1 MKKIMKIL
9 VLFLALFVLVSCG
22 EKTASKDSA
31 ASSEASTAAKK
42 RDILNV
48 TVSIPPQAFIV
59 KTVGKDKVKVNT
71 MMDPSSTPE
80 TYEPG
85 PKKMADLKDS
95 TIYFKGD
102 LPFEGFFL
110 ERLAKDYKNVQFAD
124 MMKGINFRKMEGH
137 NGCPHCGGKECPCKG
152 DKECC
157 KKHGGCACL
166 DGKCEGCTDCKCG
179 CKEGKECGCKDGK
192 GCAEC
197 KCGCNE
203 GKGCGC
209 HGSEMKKEA
218 EKEEECGEDACA
230 LPGFDAPKAE
240 KHEHKGMHEG
250 CPHHKEHHGDKGC
263 EGCTDCKCGC
273 KDGKGCDCK
282 DGKGCAD
289 CKCGCKE
296 GKECACHHGDK
307 GCCGDKGCGEGC
319 CGGKCEGCAD
329 CKCGCKE
336 GKGCDCKDGKG
347 CADCKC
353 GCKEGKEC
361 KCHDGK
367 GCPHCD
373 GKECPCK
380 GDKECCKKHGG
391 CGCHG
396 KHPFPPMPGHFPG
409 MHDPHVWLD
418 PMNLIVMTDNTVAEL
433 SAADPDNA
441 AIYRENG
448 ETLKAEIKK
457 VNEEVAAELKEV
469 EGKSFVVHHP
479 AFGYFAERFGLK
491 QVPLEV
497 EGKEPGAVDMAKVI
511 DFIKKNNAK
520 AVFMQAQIPDSV
532 IKSVAEE
539 TKVRVITLD
548 PLAENVLENIKKTA
562 NEIKGALID
571 EK

>member
-9 VLFLALFVLVSCG
+9 VLFLALFVLISCG
-22 EKTASKDSA
+22 EKTASKDST

-42 RDILNV
+42 RDVLNV

-71 MMDPSSTPE
+71 MMEPSSTPE

-95 TIYFKGD
+95 ALYLKIGV
-102 LPFEGFFL
+102 PFEAASIEKL
-110 ERLAKDYKNVQFAD
+110 EKDYPNLKFAD
-124 MMKGINFRKMEGH
+124 MHKGIALRKMGKH
-137 NGCPHCGGKECPCKG
+137 GGCPKCGGKECPCKG

-157 KKHGGCACL
+157 KKHGGCDCL
-166 DGKCEGCTDCKCG
+166 
-179 CKEGKECGCKDGK
+179 
-192 GCAEC
+192 
-197 KCGCNE
+197 N
-203 GKGCGC
+203 
-209 HGSEMKKEA
+209 
-218 EKEEECGEDACA
+218 
-230 LPGFDAPKAE
+230 
-240 KHEHKGMHEG
+240 
-250 CPHHKEHHGDKGC
+250 
-263 EGCTDCKCGC
+263 
-273 KDGKGCDCK
+273 
-282 DGKGCAD
+282 
-289 CKCGCKE
+289 
-296 GKECACHHGDK
+296 
-307 GCCGDKGCGEGC
+307 
-319 CGGKCEGCAD
+319 
-329 CKCGCKE
+329 
-336 GKGCDCKDGKG
+336 
-347 CADCKC
+347 
-353 GCKEGKEC
+353 
-361 KCHDGK
+361 GK

-391 CGCHG
+391 CDCLNGKGCGCHG
-396 KHPFPPMPGHFPG
+396 SEIKKETEKEDECGADACSVPEFDAPKAEEPEHHNHHHDGMHEGCHGHEHEHRHHHHG

-433 SAADPDNA
+433 SAVDPENA
-441 AIYRENG
+441 AFYRENG

-457 VNEEVAAELKEV
+457 VNDEVAAQLKEV

-491 QVPLEV
+491 QVPLEI
-497 EGKEPGAVDMAKVI
+497 EGKEPGAVDMAKVV

-548 PLAENVLENIKKTA
+548 PLKENVLENIRETA
-562 NEIKGALID
+562 KEIKGALID

>member
-1 MKKIMKIL
+1 MKKIMKML

-42 RDILNV
+42 RDVLNV

-71 MMDPSSTPE
+71 MMEPSSTPE

-85 PKKMADLKDS
+85 PKKMAELKDS
-95 TIYFKGD
+95 ALYLKIGV
-102 LPFEGFFL
+102 PFEAASI
-110 ERLAKDYKNVQFAD
+110 EKLAADYKNIRFAD
-124 MMKGINFRKMEGH
+124 MAKGINFRKMEGH
-137 NGCPHCGGKECPCKG
+137 FHPHHHC
-152 DKECC
+152 DK
-157 KKHGGCACL
+157 GCAEACA
-166 DGKCEGCTDCKCG
+166 DCKCG
-179 CKEGKECGCKDGK
+179 CKEGRECGCR
-192 GCAEC
+192 
-197 KCGCNE
+197 
-203 GKGCGC
+203 
-209 HGSEMKKEA
+209 HGEKL
-218 EKEEECGEDACA
+218 EKEECGADACA
-230 LPGFDAPKAE
+230 LPGFDAPKEE

-250 CPHHKEHHGDKGC
+250 CPHHKEHHCDKADC
-263 EGCTDCKCGC
+263 EGCADGKCGC

-296 GKECACHHGDK
+296 
-307 GCCGDKGCGEGC
+307 
-319 CGGKCEGCAD
+319 
-329 CKCGCKE
+329 
-336 GKGCDCKDGKG
+336 
-347 CADCKC
+347 
-353 GCKEGKEC
+353 EGKEC
-361 KCHDGK
+361 KCHEGK
-367 GCPHCD
+367 GCCGH
-373 GKECPCK
+373 EH
-380 GDKECCKKHGG
+380 KHG
-391 CGCHG
+391 H
-396 KHPFPPMPGHFPG
+396 HHHG

-441 AIYRENG
+441 AFYRENG
-448 ETLKAEIKK
+448 EVLKAEIKN
-457 VNEEVAAELKEV
+457 VNDEIAAQLKDV

-491 QVPLEV
+491 QIPLEV
-497 EGKEPGAVDMAKVI
+497 EGKEPGAIDMAKVI

-562 NEIKGALID
+562 DEIKGALID

>member
-1 MKKIMKIL
+1 MKKIMKML

-71 MMDPSSTPE
+71 MMEPSSTPE

-85 PKKMADLKDS
+85 PKKMAELKDS
-95 TIYFKGD
+95 ALYLKIGV
-102 LPFEGFFL
+102 PFEAASIEKL
-110 ERLAKDYKNVQFAD
+110 EKDYPNLKFAD
-124 MMKGINFRKMEGH
+124 MHKGIALRKMGKH
-137 NGCPHCGGKECPCKG
+137 GDCPKCGGKECPCKG

-157 KKHGGCACL
+157 KKHGGCDCL
-166 DGKCEGCTDCKCG
+166 NGKGCPHCD
-179 CKEGKECGCKDGK
+179 GKECPCKGDKECCKKHGGCD
-192 GCAEC
+192 CL
-197 KCGCNE
+197 N

-218 EKEEECGEDACA
+218 EKEEECGADACA

-240 KHEHKGMHEG
+240 ETEHHHHAGMHEG
-250 CPHHKEHHGDKGC
+250 CPHHKEHHGDKG
-263 EGCTDCKCGC
+263 
-273 KDGKGCDCK
+273 
-282 DGKGCAD
+282 
-289 CKCGCKE
+289 
-296 GKECACHHGDK
+296 
-307 GCCGDKGCGEGC
+307 
-319 CGGKCEGCAD
+319 CEGCAD

-361 KCHDGK
+361 ACHHGDK
-367 GCPHCD
+367 GCPHCGD
-373 GKECPCK
+373 KECPCK

-391 CGCHG
+391 CDCLNGKGC
-396 KHPFPPMPGHFPG
+396 PGHHHHG

-433 SAADPDNA
+433 SAVDPENA
-441 AIYRENG
+441 AFYRENG

-457 VNEEVAAELKEV
+457 VNDEVAAQLKEV

-497 EGKEPGAVDMAKVI
+497 EGKEPGAVDMAKVV
-511 DFIKKNNAK
+511 DFIRKNNAK

-562 NEIKGALID
+562 DEIKGAITD

>member
-31 ASSEASTAAKK
+31 ASSEASTAAKN

-137 NGCPHCGGKECPCKG
+137 FPHHHCDKACAEGCADCKCGCREGKECGC
-152 DKECC
+152 
-157 KKHGGCACL
+157 KHGEKLEKEECGEEACSIPEMDAPKAEEHKHCGKACAEGCA
-166 DGKCEGCTDCKCG
+166 DCKCG
-179 CKEGKECGCKDGK
+179 CKEGKECGCHHGEK
-192 GCAEC
+192 GC
-197 KCGCNE
+197 CG
-203 GKGCGC
+203 
-209 HGSEMKKEA
+209 
-218 EKEEECGEDACA
+218 
-230 LPGFDAPKAE
+230 
-240 KHEHKGMHEG
+240 
-250 CPHHKEHHGDKGC
+250 GDKGC
-263 EGCTDCKCGC
+263 EGCADCKCGC

-296 GKECACHHGDK
+296 GKECPCH
-307 GCCGDKGCGEGC
+307 
-319 CGGKCEGCAD
+319 
-329 CKCGCKE
+329 
-336 GKGCDCKDGKG
+336 
-347 CADCKC
+347 
-353 GCKEGKEC
+353 
-361 KCHDGK
+361 
-367 GCPHCD
+367 
-373 GKECPCK
+373 

-391 CGCHG
+391 CACLNEKGGCHHG

-441 AIYRENG
+441 AFYRENG
-448 ETLKAEIKK
+448 EALKAEIKK
-457 VNEEVAAELKEV
+457 VNDEVAAQLKEV

-491 QVPLEV
+491 QLPLEV
-497 EGKEPGAVDMAKVI
+497 EGKEPSAVDMAKVI

-532 IKSVAEE
+532 IKSIAEE

-562 NEIKGALID
+562 NEIKGALTD

>member
-9 VLFLALFVLVSCG
+9 AMFLALFVLVSCG
-22 EKTASKDSA
+22 EKTASKDNA

-42 RDILNV
+42 RGILNV
-48 TVSIPPQAFIV
+48 TVSIPPQAFVI
-59 KTVGKDKVKVNT
+59 KSVGKDKVNVNV
-71 MMDPSSTPE
+71 MLPPSSAPE

-85 PKKMADLKDS
+85 PQKMADLKDS
-95 TIYFKGD
+95 TIYFKGG

-124 MMKGINFRKMEGH
+124 MMKGIKFRKMEGH
-137 NGCPHCGGKECPCKG
+137 GGCPHCGGKECPCKG

-166 DGKCEGCTDCKCG
+166 DGKCEGCADCKCG

-192 GCAEC
+192 GCADC

-218 EKEEECGEDACA
+218 EKEEECGADACS
-230 LPGFDAPKAE
+230 LPGFDAPKEE

-263 EGCTDCKCGC
+263 GEGCCGGKCE
-273 KDGKGCDCK
+273 GCDCK

-296 GKECACHHGDK
+296 GKECACH
-307 GCCGDKGCGEGC
+307 
-319 CGGKCEGCAD
+319 
-329 CKCGCKE
+329 
-336 GKGCDCKDGKG
+336 DGKG
-347 CADCKC
+347 C
-353 GCKEGKEC
+353 
-361 KCHDGK
+361 H
-367 GCPHCD
+367 HCD

-391 CGCHG
+391 CNCLNGKGCHG
-396 KHPFPPMPGHFPG
+396 HHHHHG

-441 AIYRENG
+441 AFYRENG
-448 ETLKAEIKK
+448 EALKAEIKK
-457 VNEEVAAELKEV
+457 VNDEVAAQLKEV

-491 QVPLEV
+491 QLPLEV
-497 EGKEPGAVDMAKVI
+497 EGKEPGAVDMAKVV
-511 DFIKKNNAK
+511 DFIRKNNAK

-532 IKSVAEE
+532 IKSIAEE

-548 PLAENVLENIKKTA
+548 PLKENVLENIRETA
-562 NEIKGALID
+562 KEIKGALID

>member
-85 PKKMADLKDS
+85 PKKMAELKDS
-95 TIYFKGD
+95 ELYLKIGV
-102 LPFEGFFL
+102 PFEAASINK
-110 ERLAKDYKNVQFAD
+110 LAADYPNLKFAD
-124 MMKGINFRKMEGH
+124 MHKGIALRKMGKH
-137 NGCPHCGGKECPCKG
+137 GGCSKCDGKECPCKG

-157 KKHGGCACL
+157 KKHGGCDCL
-166 DGKCEGCTDCKCG
+166 NGKGCPHCD
-179 CKEGKECGCKDGK
+179 GKECPCKGDKECCKKHGGCD
-192 GCAEC
+192 CLS
-197 KCGCNE
+197 

-209 HGSEMKKEA
+209 HGAET
-218 EKEEECGEDACA
+218 EKEVEKEDECGADACSV
-230 LPGFDAPKAE
+230 PEFDAPKAE
-240 KHEHKGMHEG
+240 EHEHHHHEGMHEG
-250 CPHHKEHHGDKGC
+250 CPHHKEHHGDKADC
-263 EGCTDCKCGC
+263 EGCADCKCGC

-296 GKECACHHGDK
+296 GKECACH
-307 GCCGDKGCGEGC
+307 
-319 CGGKCEGCAD
+319 
-329 CKCGCKE
+329 E
-336 GKGCDCKDGKG
+336 GKGC
-347 CADCKC
+347 
-353 GCKEGKEC
+353 
-361 KCHDGK
+361 
-367 GCPHCD
+367 
-373 GKECPCK
+373 
-380 GDKECCKKHGG
+380 HG
-391 CGCHG
+391 H
-396 KHPFPPMPGHFPG
+396 HHHHG

-433 SAADPDNA
+433 SAIDPDNA

-448 ETLKAEIKK
+448 EALKAEIKK
-457 VNEEVAAELKEV
+457 VNDEVAAQLKEV

-511 DFIKKNNAK
+511 DFIKKNEAK

-532 IKSVAEE
+532 IKSLAEE